1 VVPGARLAILGKQ
14 GAGKGTQAVRLS
26 RHYVVP
32 HIATGDLFRA
42 AVRSG
47 SDFGQKAKAYMDA
60 GDLVPDDVVIG
71 MVRERLDHE
80 DARRRGFLLDGF
92 PRNVAQAEA
101 LEEALEPADL
111 DVVVNLDVP
120 TDIVLRRLAG
130 RRVCVECGSNYGV
143 EEGPAEGWSCA
154 ACGGRVVQ
162 REDDTEAAIARRL
175 ALYQEQTDPLIAW
188 YTKRRR
194 LVTVDGV
201 GDRDEVTRRLVDAV
215 DDRLNYQR
223 AARALRT
230 GTWC

>member
-1 VVPGARLAILGKQ
+1 MIPGARLAILGKQ

-47 SDFGQKAKAYMDA
+47 SDFGHKAQAYMDA
-60 GDLVPDDVVIG
+60 GELVPDDLVIG

-92 PRNVAQAEA
+92 PRNVVQAEA
-101 LEEALEPADL
+101 LEDALAPAGL

-130 RRVCVECGSNYGV
+130 RRVCVECGANYGV
-143 EEGPAEGWSCA
+143 EEGPAEDWACA
-154 ACGGRVVQ
+154 TCGGRVVQ
-162 REDDTEAAIARRL
+162 RGDDTEAAIARRL
-175 ALYQEQTDPLIAW
+175 ALYEEQTDPLIAW
-188 YTKRRR
+188 YTDLGR
-194 LVTVDGV
+194 LVTVNGV
-201 GDRDEVTRRLVDAV
+201 GARDEVTRRLIDAV
-215 DDRLNYQR
+215 DARLNYQR

-230 GTWC
+230 GTEC